1 MSSAPPSGRPALF
14 DGDSP
19 VPARIELSES
29 SGPVSPAHQYF
40 VDIELTAGPDGI
52 TLRRKVKRDWKAGTF
67 TTSID
72 DTVALDRAAYE
83 QLWDDLL
90 AADVFAAP
98 AKKPAKAAPARMGGS
113 DNHFTVK
120 LGKKTLTQE
129 FRTSELA
136 RSTKPAWVPV
146 LERLRRLADR

>member
-1 MSSAPPSGRPALF
+1 MSSASPSSRPALF
-14 DGDSP
+14 DGDTP
-19 VPARIELSES
+19 VAARIELSES
-29 SGPVSPAHQYF
+29 SGPVSPAYQFF

-72 DTVALDRAAYE
+72 DSITVDRAAYE

-113 DNHFTVK
+113 DNHFAVK
-120 LGKKTLTQE
+120 LGKKSRKQE
-129 FRTSELA
+129 FRASDLA
-136 RSTKPAWVPV
+136 RSTKPAWLPV
-146 LERLRRLADR
+146 LERLRLLADR